1 MKLKELV
8 NRLEELGVKIE
19 NYRSWKF
26 YKDNKENEV
35 KVGIYA
41 RVSKKDSNAI
51 TKQLDNLRF
60 FTQDLELPEEAISE
74 YYDNGVS
81 GTASDKRE
89 GYCEMLRALKS
100 KEINCIITTHIDRL
114 GRLTNDNM
122 NLLYNNG
129 EANLL
134 YIDMDNMIIN
144 SMRAYDEIEAISNVA
159 QDYVKASSVKTKRG
173 LNGMARKGSY
183 IGSKAPFGLEKYRN
197 SRGIVELRVEKS
209 IRSDIV
215 KQIFE
220 DYISGLS
227 LNDIAEKI
235 TKLGIVSPTGKM
247 RWSKQTVSAIL
258 KNPLYCGKL
267 SQFRTEKNSFI
278 NSGEFSGI
286 TKKEKDDWMTTA
298 EFESIIDEKT
308 YDLVQDLLIKTNGN
322 NRTKSSD
329 KHAFTGLLRCGDCGQ
344 ALVYKKKSKGYVCA
358 LSNSKG
364 SSGCTTHL
372 IKEDELFTLIKKLLL
387 NKINLCN
394 NLNLDK
400 ILEKIIGANNKNSF
414 HNSEKT
420 RLELEVKAITKEIL
434 SRERQLDLKDD
445 EYEVEVLNEE
455 ISELKQERESLREQI
470 KLKDEIINYQLSI
483 LEKGENIIIDLDKYI
498 TCKNSLLALFIDE
511 IKVYEDNKIEVMW
524 RF

>member
-1 MKLKELV
+1 MKLKELI
-8 NRLEELGVKIE
+8 NKLEELGVNVG
-19 NYRSWKF
+19 NYRSWNY
-26 YKDNKENEV
+26 YKNNHDSEV
-35 KVGIYA
+35 RVGIYA
-41 RVSKKDSNAI
+41 RVSKENNTAI
-51 TKQLDNLRF
+51 NKQLDNLKF
-60 FTQDLELPEEAISE
+60 FVEDLGLQVSE
-74 YYDNGVS
+74 VREYADNGFS
-81 GTASDKRE
+81 GTAGERRIR
-89 GYCEMLRALKS
+89 YCNMERDLKL
-100 KEINCIITTHIDRL
+100 KEINCIITSHIDRL
-114 GRLTNDNM
+114 GRLTTSNM
-122 NLLYNNG
+122 NLLYNGG
-129 EANLL
+129 EAQML
-134 YIDMDNMIIN
+134 YIDMCNSLVN
-144 SMRAYDEIEAISNVA
+144 SMDLYSKIEKISMAA
-159 QDYVKASSVKTKRG
+159 QEYAESCSDKAKLG
-173 LNGMARKGSY
+173 LAGMARKGSY

-197 SRGIVELRVEKS
+197 SRGIVKLRVEKS
-209 IRSDIV
+209 IKSDIV

-220 DYISGLS
+220 DYISGLT

-247 RWSKQTVSAIL
+247 KWSKQTVSSIL
-258 KNPLYCGKL
+258 KNPLYCGNL

-298 EFESIIDEKT
+298 KFESIVDEKT
-308 YDLVQDLLIKTNGN
+308 YDLVQDLLLKTNGN
-322 NRTKSSD
+322 NRSKLSD

-364 SSGCTTHL
+364 TSGCTTHL

-455 ISELKQERESLREQI
+455 ISELKQKRESLREQI